1 MSQGGNPP
9 VQQAVSVRAFGG
21 DPREFAGDLL
31 VYLVE
36 EDIPHLAAEAPRS
49 LHRALQQG
57 WAAGDFKGRKE
68 ETLLVY
74 PGLLDRGDEPPVQAR
89 RVLFT
94 GLGKQDDDIHV
105 VEKIEID
112 MLDREID
119 LLPIVVAQPGNSED
133 ATRLLACCG
142 QHECGHR

>member
-49 LHRALQQG
+49 LHRAL
-57 WAAGDFKGRKE
+57 
-68 ETLLVY
+68 
-74 PGLLDRGDEPPVQAR
+74 
-89 RVLFT
+89 
-94 GLGKQDDDIHV
+94 
-105 VEKIEID
+105 
-112 MLDREID
+112 
-119 LLPIVVAQPGNSED
+119 
-133 ATRLLACCG
+133 
-142 QHECGHR
+142 